1 MCLPSLIAPQVNLSI
16 TYESG
21 VEFQMKTWNN
31 LQSGFLSRT
40 TQILMISRCYF
51 ANDGLEIHTVLKR
64 TCWAIVL
71 LIRSFVLPRT
81 RCRRRRGL
89 LKVPSEDLLEV
100 YYENNFYWSVS
111 ISMQKNSPLT
121 SFSLFHICSRVFIKI
136 LFQELAEYLGLPKL
150 NERLKDP

>member
-1 MCLPSLIAPQVNLSI
+1 M
-16 TYESG
+16 
-21 VEFQMKTWNN
+21 
-31 LQSGFLSRT
+31 
-40 TQILMISRCYF
+40 
-51 ANDGLEIHTVLKR
+51 HTVLKR
-64 TCWAIVL
+64 TWWAIDL
-71 LIRSFVLPRT
+71 LIRSFVLLGPRY
-81 RCRRRRGL
+81 RRRRGL

-121 SFSLFHICSRVFIKI
+121 SFSLFHVCSRVFIKI

>member
-1 MCLPSLIAPQVNLSI
+1 M
-16 TYESG
+16 
-21 VEFQMKTWNN
+21 
-31 LQSGFLSRT
+31 
-40 TQILMISRCYF
+40 
-51 ANDGLEIHTVLKR
+51 HTVLKR
-64 TCWAIVL
+64 TWPAIDL
-71 LIRSFVLPRT
+71 PIRSFVLPRP

-111 ISMQKNSPLT
+111 ISVQDNSPLT

>member
-1 MCLPSLIAPQVNLSI
+1 M
-16 TYESG
+16 
-21 VEFQMKTWNN
+21 
-31 LQSGFLSRT
+31 
-40 TQILMISRCYF
+40 
-51 ANDGLEIHTVLKR
+51 HTVLKR
-64 TCWAIVL
+64 TWPAIGL
-71 LIRSFVLPRT
+71 PIRSFVLPRP
-81 RCRRRRGL
+81 RYRRRRGL

-111 ISMQKNSPLT
+111 ISVQNNSPLA

>member
-1 MCLPSLIAPQVNLSI
+1 M
-16 TYESG
+16 
-21 VEFQMKTWNN
+21 
-31 LQSGFLSRT
+31 
-40 TQILMISRCYF
+40 
-51 ANDGLEIHTVLKR
+51 HTVLKR
-64 TCWAIVL
+64 TWPAIGL
-71 LIRSFVLPRT
+71 PIRSFVLPRP

-100 YYENNFYWSVS
+100 YYENNFYLSIS
-111 ISMQKNSPLT
+111 ISMHNNSPLT

>member
-1 MCLPSLIAPQVNLSI
+1 M
-16 TYESG
+16 
-21 VEFQMKTWNN
+21 
-31 LQSGFLSRT
+31 
-40 TQILMISRCYF
+40 
-51 ANDGLEIHTVLKR
+51 HTVLKR
-64 TCWAIVL
+64 TWWAIDL
-71 LIRSFVLPRT
+71 LIRSFVLLRPRY
-81 RCRRRRGL
+81 RRRRGF